1 MKEGAAHRAQVLSAH
16 GREDPVRPLVHDFT
30 PVAAVREIAGWMAGS
45 LRDRLIGAWKLV
57 SSLEEPVDGSPPFCP
72 LGENPRGIIMYTPT
86 DMSAQRSGDAA

>member
-1 MKEGAAHRAQVLSAH
+1 MVLSAH
-16 GREDPVRPLVHDFT
+16 GREDTVRPLVHDFT
-30 PVAAVREIAGWMAGS
+30 PVAAGRELAGMDGRE

-57 SSLEEPVDGSPPFCP
+57 SSLEEPVRRFAAVLP